1 MTVSE
6 TCRLA
11 KEHAG
16 AIAFSTEAEKNQ
28 MLALA
33 ADALVAHADEII
45 EANKRDVAAC
55 TRGEQFRDRLML
67 DETRI
72 RNIAEGLRQLIRLA
86 CPVGEV
92 IERYTTPNGLDISRV
107 RVPFGVVGVIYEARP
122 NVTADAAGLCIKS
135 GNAVVLRGSKDA
147 LASNQAI
154 VRVMK
159 SAIAAGGSDP
169 EFIQL
174 IADASHEGARAF
186 MRQKEYLDVLIP
198 RGSAALIQAALENA
212 TVPVIETGTGNCHV
226 YVERTADLAMASGI
240 LCNAKTQR
248 ISVCNAC
255 ESLVV
260 DDAFAREH
268 LDVLLLPLLERGV
281 EIVGDERARA
291 YMPAVGAATDED
303 YFKEYLAMK
312 ISVKVVS
319 GVEEAIAG
327 SMRIPPATAKRSSRR
342 INGRRSGFCARSIPP
357 ASMSTHPRA
366 LRTAL
371 NSGSARKWGSRRKSS
386 MHAVPWGS
394 ANSRRTNSSSAGTD
408 RSGNRRLRACRSGKP
423 AAIKTR
429 SRAKAR
435 LCSVFLFCGGSAVTF
450 SFRVRSARRA
460 ENILLSNP

>member
-72 RNIAEGLRQLIRLA
+72 RNIAEGLRQLIRLT

-319 GVEEAIAG
+319 GVEEAIAWINAH
-327 SMRIPPATAKRSSRR
+327 STRHSEAIVTQDKRAAERFLREIDSACVYVNASTRFTDGFEFGFGAEMGISTQKLHAR
-342 INGRRSGFCARSIPP
+342 GPMGLRELTSYKFVIRGNGQIR
-357 ASMSTHPRA
+357 
-366 LRTAL
+366 
-371 NSGSARKWGSRRKSS
+371 
-386 MHAVPWGS
+386 
-394 ANSRRTNSSSAGTD
+394 
-408 RSGNRRLRACRSGKP
+408 
-423 AAIKTR
+423 
-429 SRAKAR
+429 
-435 LCSVFLFCGGSAVTF
+435 
-450 SFRVRSARRA
+450 
-460 ENILLSNP
+460 E

>member
-319 GVEEAIAG
+319 GVEEAIAWINAH
-327 SMRIPPATAKRSSRR
+327 STRHSEAIVTQDKRAAERFLREIDSACVYVNASTRFTDGFEFGFGAEMGISTQKLHAR
-342 INGRRSGFCARSIPP
+342 GPMGLRELTSYKFVIRGNGQIRG
-357 ASMSTHPRA
+357 
-366 LRTAL
+366 
-371 NSGSARKWGSRRKSS
+371 
-386 MHAVPWGS
+386 
-394 ANSRRTNSSSAGTD
+394 
-408 RSGNRRLRACRSGKP
+408 
-423 AAIKTR
+423 
-429 SRAKAR
+429 
-435 LCSVFLFCGGSAVTF
+435 
-450 SFRVRSARRA
+450 
-460 ENILLSNP
+460 

>member
-86 CPVGEV
+86 CPVGEI

-319 GVEEAIAG
+319 GVEEAIAWINAH
-327 SMRIPPATAKRSSRR
+327 STRHSEAIVTQDKRAAERFLREIDSACVYVNASTRFTDGFEFGFGAEMGISTQKLHAR
-342 INGRRSGFCARSIPP
+342 GPMGLRELTSYKFVIRGNGQIR
-357 ASMSTHPRA
+357 
-366 LRTAL
+366 
-371 NSGSARKWGSRRKSS
+371 
-386 MHAVPWGS
+386 
-394 ANSRRTNSSSAGTD
+394 
-408 RSGNRRLRACRSGKP
+408 
-423 AAIKTR
+423 
-429 SRAKAR
+429 
-435 LCSVFLFCGGSAVTF
+435 
-450 SFRVRSARRA
+450 
-460 ENILLSNP
+460 E

>member
-1 MTVSE
+1 M
-6 TCRLA
+6 
-11 KEHAG
+11 
-16 AIAFSTEAEKNQ
+16 
-28 MLALA
+28 
-33 ADALVAHADEII
+33 
-45 EANKRDVAAC
+45 
-55 TRGEQFRDRLML
+55 
-67 DETRI
+67 
-72 RNIAEGLRQLIRLA
+72 
-86 CPVGEV
+86 GEV

-319 GVEEAIAG
+319 GVEEAIAWINAH
-327 SMRIPPATAKRSSRR
+327 STRHSEAIVTQDKRAAERFLREIDSACVYVNASTRFTDGFEFGFGAEMGISTQKLHAR
-342 INGRRSGFCARSIPP
+342 GPMGLRELTSYKFVIRGNGQIR
-357 ASMSTHPRA
+357 
-366 LRTAL
+366 
-371 NSGSARKWGSRRKSS
+371 
-386 MHAVPWGS
+386 
-394 ANSRRTNSSSAGTD
+394 
-408 RSGNRRLRACRSGKP
+408 
-423 AAIKTR
+423 
-429 SRAKAR
+429 
-435 LCSVFLFCGGSAVTF
+435 
-450 SFRVRSARRA
+450 
-460 ENILLSNP
+460 E

>member
-6 TCRLA
+6 TCRFA
-11 KEHAG
+11 KKHAG

-248 ISVCNAC
+248 TSVCNAC

-319 GVEEAIAG
+319 GVEEAIAWINAH
-327 SMRIPPATAKRSSRR
+327 STRHSEAIVTQDKRAAERFLREIDSACVYVNASTRFTDGFEFGFGAEMGISTQKLHAR
-342 INGRRSGFCARSIPP
+342 GPMGLRELTSYKFVIHGNGQIR
-357 ASMSTHPRA
+357 
-366 LRTAL
+366 
-371 NSGSARKWGSRRKSS
+371 
-386 MHAVPWGS
+386 
-394 ANSRRTNSSSAGTD
+394 
-408 RSGNRRLRACRSGKP
+408 
-423 AAIKTR
+423 
-429 SRAKAR
+429 
-435 LCSVFLFCGGSAVTF
+435 
-450 SFRVRSARRA
+450 
-460 ENILLSNP
+460 E